1 MFISKGYE
9 MKHLLHPVL
18 DQGPVIMGIVN
29 VTPDSFSDGGLY
41 ADPDKAASHAYQL
54 IEQGAHILDIGGE
67 STRPGAALVSAQ
79 EEQDRILPVLEKIKD
94 CGAIISV
101 DTRNPETMRYAVQ
114 AGAQMINDVSALYSD
129 QSADI
134 IRQNGIPVCLMHM
147 QKDPM
152 NMQEDPKYDNVV
164 EDIITFFQKRIGDL
178 ELPLS
183 QIVIDPGIGFGKT
196 LQHNLEILKNL
207 DQFST
212 LGVPIMIG
220 TSRKSFIEA
229 VMKGKDP
236 ELAVAPQDRV
246 PGSLASILWALQK
259 GTQIFRVHD
268 VAETR
273 QAFAVYQ
280 ALSE

>member
-1 MFISKGYE
+1 